1 MDLSRSSEKLLYDVA
16 EAVAYEVR
24 AQWNNATRTSTHYPD
39 AGLSCFSPVINIMR
53 HPLWGRN
60 QVSSRCHSLGD
71 LSVYSSGIAVT
82 GGANKAVH

>member
-60 QVSSRCHSLGD
+60 QVSSKGATALATYLFLVLESQSLVV
-71 LSVYSSGIAVT
+71 LIRQC
-82 GGANKAVH
+82 